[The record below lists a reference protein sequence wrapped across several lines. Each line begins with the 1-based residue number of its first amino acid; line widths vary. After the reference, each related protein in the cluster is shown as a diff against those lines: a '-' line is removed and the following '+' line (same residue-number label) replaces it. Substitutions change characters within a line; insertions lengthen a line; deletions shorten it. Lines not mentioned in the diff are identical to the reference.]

1 MQFTDLDALGIFLVF
16 CRIGTATMLL
26 PGFALTRAPVM
37 FRVMLALAMS
47 AAVYPL
53 QQSALRHLIS
63 RESLVLQVLNE
74 LLTGLFIGFLCA
86 LFVYAVR
93 FAAHFI
99 LSIVG
104 LAGIPGQPVEDM
116 EANPPFVLLI
126 SMCFTALIFALDLH
140 LTSFRA
146 LSNSYTLFPLG
157 QGPAFEVATSTIS
170 ELLRDTSLMALQASS
185 PFILYA
191 LAINFALGLIGKL
204 TPQLQAYFAVMGLS
218 TLLAL
223 VLMAIIGSPLLT
235 LFASSYGSW
244 IETGL

>member
-1 MQFTDLDALGIFLVF
+1 MGLTQLDILAIFLVF
-16 CRIGTATMLL
+16 CRIGTACILM
-26 PGFALTRAPVM
+26 PGFALTRAPM
-37 FRVMLALAMS
+37 LFRIMLAFAMS

-53 QQSALRHLIS
+53 QVNSFRA
-63 RESLVLQVLNE
+63 SLDPENLVAVLLNE
-74 LLTGLFIGFLCA
+74 LLAGLFLGFLCA

-116 EANPPFVLLI
+116 EANPPFVLLV

-157 QGPAFEVATSTIS
+157 QGPAFDVATSAIGD
-170 ELLRDTSLMALQASS
+170 LLRDTSLMALQASA

-191 LAINFALGLIGKL
+191 LSINFALGLIGKL
-204 TPQLQAYFAVMGLS
+204 TPQLQVYFALMGLS

-223 VLMAIIGSPLLT
+223 VLMAIIGSPLLS
-235 LFASSYGSW
+235 FFSSSYAMW
-244 IETGL
+244 LETGL